1 MSIFSFFHNLTASNN
16 VIIKYSL
23 QNFTR
28 ITFKSLGTH
37 IQCLDNK
44 DEHVLLNKS
53 ASRRRHQC
61 KAKQRLLQRKKKKM
75 CRIYVCRWM
84 CFINAIFDV
93 DGCRFFRRFIFSVDS
108 YAFEIRFSFLRQI
121 VDSAHIFHFICLIRP
136 TSKWDTF
143 ISHFQFYFPWCDCFS
158 LVSFTRPRETNAQSK
173 SNKHKTDEK
182 NEKNENDNNLQE

>member
-61 KAKQRLLQRKKKKM
+61 KAKQRLLQRKKKKNVSNLCM
-75 CRIYVCRWM
+75 PLNVFYQCDIWCWWMPFFSTLYFFGWFVCVRNSFFFSSANSRQ
-84 CFINAIFDV
+84 CAYISFYLSNPADV
-93 DGCRFFRRFIFSVDS
+93 KVRYFYITLSILFSMMRLFFARFFH
-108 YAFEIRFSFLRQI
+108 
-121 VDSAHIFHFICLIRP
+121 SA
-136 TSKWDTF
+136 
-143 ISHFQFYFPWCDCFS
+143 
-158 LVSFTRPRETNAQSK
+158 PR
-173 SNKHKTDEK
+173 D
-182 NEKNENDNNLQE
+182 